1 MAASAISF
9 TTVTME
15 SAAFI
20 CVREPGQVVI
30 CDTANPSALLR
41 RPITADSA
49 LMNPV
54 AKARARPLAAPPG
67 QCAGLTLKPTPR
79 LPR

>member
-54 AKARARPLAAPPG
+54 AKARALSSRGLAASGLLTPP
-67 QCAGLTLKPTPR
+67 PPR
-79 LPR
+79 